1 MIMNQ
6 QCLHNMADTDE
17 VVKSIIVVVD
27 DLGDLTIIVVLDVV
41 ISKEGIFTQS
51 ILIDVLTIPTCHK

>member
-51 ILIDVLTIPTCHK
+51 ISIDVPIIPTCHK